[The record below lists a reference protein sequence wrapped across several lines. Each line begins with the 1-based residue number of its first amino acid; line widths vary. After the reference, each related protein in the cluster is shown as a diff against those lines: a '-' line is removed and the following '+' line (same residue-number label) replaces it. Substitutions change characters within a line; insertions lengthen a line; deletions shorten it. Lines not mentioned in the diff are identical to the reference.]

1 MLLTIFTPTFNRA
14 HTLDRAFESL
24 CRQSNRDFEWV
35 VVNDGS
41 RDNTDSLIA
50 DFKTK
55 ADFPIRYFKKEN
67 GGKHTAY
74 NLALDIAEGSLFFV
88 LDSDDTIPDT
98 FMETVTELYAD
109 IDGDDSIGGAVALIS
124 DNAGKLRGIKFADNL
139 RATPMALEK
148 RGYNGEYVF
157 IFKTIIAKQF
167 KFPVIESEKYM
178 PLRIVY
184 DMFEEYQFI
193 TVNKVLTF
201 REYLNDGLSYSYKK
215 YLVDC
220 PIGFMMFHK
229 NRYLSAKSLSEKIH
243 SAIAYSAFRHLAQ
256 EKGYAPKGFNPL
268 IVRLMSLPGAIL
280 AHRFKKNAHQPPS
293 DISEITE

>member
-14 HTLDRAFESL
+14 HTLARTFESL
-24 CRQSNRDFEWV
+24 CRQPNRDFEWV
-35 VVNDGS
+35 VINDGS
-41 RDNTDSLIA
+41 RDNTDSLIT

-74 NLALDIAEGSLFFV
+74 NLALDTAEGSLFFV
-88 LDSDDTIPDT
+88 LDSDDTIPET

-124 DNAGKLRGIKFADNL
+124 DNAGKLRGIKFAANL
-139 RATPMALEK
+139 KATLMTLER
-148 RGYNGEYVF
+148 RGYKGEYVF

-167 KFPVIESEKYM
+167 RFPVIKSEKYM

-184 DMFEEYQFI
+184 DMFEKYQFL

-201 REYLNDGLSYSYKK
+201 REYLNDGLIHSYKSF
-215 YLVDC
+215 LVDC

-229 NRYLSAKSLSEKIH
+229 NRYLAAKSISEKIH

-256 EKGYAPKGFNPL
+256 EKGHTSKEFNPL

-280 AHRFKKNAHQPPS
+280 AHQFRKNAHKPQS
-293 DISEITE
+293 DIS